1 MEILRSASA
10 TWTGDLMSGAGAA
23 STESGALR
31 DAHMSFGKR
40 FGDDQG
46 SNPEELIAAAHA
58 ACFSMAFSAGLSR
71 AGFPPVFIRTTAQVR
86 LRKDTAGFTIAGVH
100 LVTEAT
106 VPGIDA
112 GAFQQTAEGAKAG
125 CPVSK
130 LLAPGLESLTLEAR
144 LVS

>member
-10 TWTGDLMSGAGAA
+10 TWTGDLMSGAGSA
-23 STESGALR
+23 STESGAVR
-31 DAHMSFGKR
+31 DVHMSFGKR

-58 ACFSMAFSAGLSR
+58 ACFSMAFSGGLSR
-71 AGFPPVFIRTTAQVR
+71 AGFPPTAIRTTAQLT
-86 LRKDTAGFTIAGVH
+86 LRKDEAGFTIAKVH

-112 GAFQQTAEGAKAG
+112 GTFQQAAEGAKGG
-125 CPVSK
+125 CPVSR
-130 LLAPGLESLTLEAR
+130 LLAPGLESLTLDAR
-144 LVS
+144 LVG

>member
-10 TWTGDLMSGAGAA
+10 TWSGDLMSGVGAA
-23 STESGALR
+23 STESGAVR
-31 DAHMSFGKR
+31 DVHMTFGKR
-40 FGDDQG
+40 FGEDKG

-58 ACFSMAFSAGLSR
+58 ACFSMAFSGGLTR
-71 AGFPPVFIRTTAQVR
+71 AGFPPEAIRTTAQLT
-86 LRKDTAGFTIAGVH
+86 LRKGESGFAITKVH

-112 GAFQQTAEGAKAG
+112 GTFQQAAEGAKAG

-130 LLAPGLESLTLEAR
+130 LLAPGLESLTLDAR